1 MLLIALSGG
10 SPEERVAIADRL
22 VASGKGCLAAFA
34 QMTPSANC
42 GESRARL
49 LRDVLGGTGAI
60 PGGLIIVHCLTQEE
74 AQVVRQAKGAQWHV
88 YGKPSSFV
96 PIMRGDTIVTD
107 GENGFQHVRDP
118 MEALSE
124 LMQREAAKRPRRER
138 AVVAHA

>member
-22 VASGKGCLAAFA
+22 VASGKGHLAAFA
-34 QMTPSANC
+34 QMTPSVNC
-42 GESRARL
+42 GPRRAAL

-60 PGGLIIVHCLTQEE
+60 HGGLIIVHCVTQEE

-96 PIMRGDTIVTD
+96 PILRGDTIVTNA
-107 GENGFQHVRDP
+107 ENGFEHVRDP
-118 MEALSE
+118 LEALSE
-124 LMQREAAKRPRRER
+124 LMQREAANKPRRSR
-138 AVVAHA
+138 AVVHA